1 MCEAVMLFI
10 LKKICRKEEAR
21 HGKYFVMMFLDNPL
35 IDIDYKDNPNLLTK
49 KELIIWKVM
58 TALGKLIDL
67 YLIFFWGVPIL
78 YKIILC

>member
-1 MCEAVMLFI
+1 
-10 LKKICRKEEAR
+10 
-21 HGKYFVMMFLDNPL
+21 MMFLDNPL
-35 IDIDYKDNPNLLTK
+35 IEIDYKDNKNLLTK
-49 KELIIWKVM
+49 KEMIIWKVM